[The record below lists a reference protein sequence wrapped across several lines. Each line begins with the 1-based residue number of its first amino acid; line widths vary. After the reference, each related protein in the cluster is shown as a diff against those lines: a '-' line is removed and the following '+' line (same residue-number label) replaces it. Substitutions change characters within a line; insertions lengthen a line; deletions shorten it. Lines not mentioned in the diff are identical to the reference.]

1 MNQAISEIRR
11 LSPEQRVESFHRR
24 FPKYLAPSVH
34 NGRLYTMWLCGALF
48 SRKNGY
54 YGSYPYSV
62 KERIYALFPDCP
74 TIVHLFSG
82 TVNEISSITYDR
94 LPELTPTICD
104 DIMNIANHKAEL
116 DDVDLFVADPPYEAS
131 DFERYGAKP
140 FDKPKAIREIAR
152 VAKPH
157 SFLAWLDTRIPRTNK
172 RVWQLLGYLGLS
184 VSTNTRVR
192 CWTLL
197 ERTESPISFAHA
209 QTVTQDQ
216 IG

>member
-1 MNQAISEIRR
+1 MNEAIFGRKR
-11 LSPEQRVESFHRR
+11 LTPEQRAAAFRKR
-24 FPKYLAPSVH
+24 FPRYLAPSVH

-62 KERIYALFPDCP
+62 KERIFALFPDCP
-74 TIVHLFSG
+74 QVVHLFSG
-82 TVNEISSITYDR
+82 TVSELGSITYDR
-94 LPELTPTICD
+94 LPELNPTICD
-104 DIMNIANHKAEL
+104 DIMNIAGYRREL
-116 DDVDLFVADPPYEAS
+116 GDADLFIADPPYEAS
-131 DFERYGAKP
+131 DFERYGVKP
-140 FDKPKAIREIAR
+140 FNKPKAIQEIAK

-172 RVWQLLGYLGLS
+172 RIWALLGYLGLS

-197 ERTESPISFAHA
+197 ERTEVPPDQANEPNNT
-209 QTVTQDQ
+209 QTPY
-216 IG
+216 